1 MQDTLPSPPQ
11 VHPTRALVRFLWRSG
26 ARVALRANGIVGA
39 SVVFVLALDIDAVAH
54 LRITIL
60 QLVGRGHGL
69 DARSELA
76 GISLALA
83 ALAMPR
89 VTVGATGWMRS
100 LPVSAGTGRRAAVTV
115 LAGVQVFTIAFA
127 VIATMATVLVYRVP
141 LDLAKI
147 VSLPLIYLAA
157 AMLVLPVE
165 RRRAR
170 AVAGVAM
177 GLAIPGRWAYT
188 AASLAALVLADRMSG
203 AIVRVPHTRART
215 RWGKSRSSARTPAEL
230 WVRFT
235 LRTLPLA
242 TISSCF
248 IMPAVFTAF
257 TALIV
262 LHNPDIGI
270 STARLTIRIGGM
282 LALIALAAG
291 LASSITVA
299 RPAWPWA
306 RSLPWSAN
314 QRVAGDAAL
323 HALAMLPVP
332 ICLALLDWRAALTL
346 AMVVLPLAA
355 TAAAAVRSGVRRQ
368 TSAAGEISAVG
379 VVFCAAI
386 ALWPWTAALALVT
399 TPIVFASAVHRE
411 RSMIT
416 SRFEELHHDAA
427 GDPAWTSAS

>member
-1 MQDTLPSPPQ
+1 MRDTLPSPPLFN
-11 VHPTRALVRFLWRSG
+11 PTRALVRFLWRSG

-39 SVVFVLALDIDAVAH
+39 SVVFVLALDIDAIAH

-60 QLVGRGHGL
+60 QLVARGHGL
-69 DARSELA
+69 DARGEFA

-89 VTVGATGWMRS
+89 VTLGATGWMRS
-100 LPVSAGTGRRAAVTV
+100 LPFSAATGRRAAVAA

-127 VIATMATVLVYRVP
+127 VIAILATLLVYRVP
-141 LDLAKI
+141 LDPAK
-147 VSLPLIYLAA
+147 VASLPMVCVAA

-165 RRRAR
+165 RRSAR
-170 AVAGVAM
+170 AMAGLAM
-177 GLAIPGRWAYT
+177 GLAIPGRWVFT
-188 AASLAALVLADRMSG
+188 AVSFAALILADRMSG

-215 RWGKSRSSARTPAEL
+215 RWGKGWNAARTPALL

-262 LHNPDIGI
+262 VHNPDIDI
-270 STARLTIRIGGM
+270 STVRLTIRIGGM

-291 LASSITVA
+291 LASSITGA

-306 RSLPWSAN
+306 RSLPWSAQ

-323 HALAMLPVP
+323 HAVAMLPVP
-332 ICLALLDWRAALTL
+332 ICLALLDWRAALAL

-368 TSAAGEISAVG
+368 TSAGGEISAVG
-379 VVFCAAI
+379 VAFCAAI
-386 ALWPWTAALALVT
+386 ALWPWTAGLALAT
-399 TPIVFASAVHRE
+399 TPMLFASAVHRE